1 MKKRAKLTTLIIL
14 FPLMTLLL
22 YGLLSYLF
30 LFYSQKTNIKAE
42 LKRYEL
48 TLMQIHES
56 ALKEKVDTL
65 AQFIHYYDN
74 KSSDKI
80 KEDAKSIVSLS
91 VKVANNIIDSYENK
105 LSKDELKELIINA
118 LKDIKFE
125 NNLGYLFLLDTNGK
139 LYIHKDKNL
148 IGKNLNN
155 LKDINGKYIIKEF
168 ANIIKSKN
176 EGYLDYY
183 WYMPGKRK
191 DELYYKI
198 SYVKKIN
205 KLNWYIGAGEYL
217 KYMKE
222 YIKKDMLKYIEDNYS
237 YEDGYMFI
245 TNSQNSIVFAPKE
258 EKLSR
263 DKLIKYRMDGIYK
276 DNEIFAYTKYIPEY
290 DWYITAIKKLK
301 NIQKSIE
308 AKKEQNEKRIERN
321 IRANLYIML
330 ATWLLSILLSLYLS
344 TIINKMLKRYE
355 QTITSTN
362 EKLIFQSRQ
371 ALLGELLPMI
381 AHQWRQPINKIASVI
396 ALLRFDE
403 DERKDEKR
411 VDEYYKQIE
420 NNVEFMSETI
430 DDFREFY
437 QPKQNKSFANLKELI
452 EKSIEFVES
461 VIRKKD
467 IKLTTQLEDITHKIY
482 INEFLQVMINII
494 KNATDALE
502 EGGEIAIRLYRNK
515 GLIVIE
521 VEDNGKGIDEQML
534 DKIFEPY
541 VSTKENSMGLGLYMS
556 KIIIEKHMHGVLKA
570 SNNPSKGACF
580 TIIFKADNK

>member
-1 MKKRAKLTTLIIL
+1 
-14 FPLMTLLL
+14 
-22 YGLLSYLF
+22 
-30 LFYSQKTNIKAE
+30 
-42 LKRYEL
+42 
-48 TLMQIHES
+48 
-56 ALKEKVDTL
+56 
-65 AQFIHYYDN
+65 
-74 KSSDKI
+74 
-80 KEDAKSIVSLS
+80 
-91 VKVANNIIDSYENK
+91 
-105 LSKDELKELIINA
+105 
-118 LKDIKFE
+118 
-125 NNLGYLFLLDTNGK
+125 
-139 LYIHKDKNL
+139 
-148 IGKNLNN
+148 
-155 LKDINGKYIIKEF
+155 
-168 ANIIKSKN
+168 
-176 EGYLDYY
+176 
-183 WYMPGKRK
+183 
-191 DELYYKI
+191 
-198 SYVKKIN
+198 
-205 KLNWYIGAGEYL
+205 
-217 KYMKE
+217 MKE

-237 YEDGYMFI
+237 FEDGYMFI

-276 DNEIFAYTKYIPEY
+276 DNKIFAYTKYIPEY

-308 AKKEQNEKRIERN
+308 AKKEQNEKRIEQN
-321 IRANLYIML
+321 IRANLYIMF
-330 ATWLLSILLSLYLS
+330 ATWLFSILLSLYLS

-355 QTITSTN
+355 KTIKSTN

-411 VDEYYKQIE
+411 VDKYCRQIE
-420 NNVEFMSETI
+420 DNVEFMSETI

-461 VIRKKD
+461 AIRKKD

-521 VEDNGKGIDEQML
+521 VEDNGKGIDEQMI

-570 SNNPSKGACF
+570 KNNPNKGACF
-580 TIIFKADNK
+580 TIIFKAYNK